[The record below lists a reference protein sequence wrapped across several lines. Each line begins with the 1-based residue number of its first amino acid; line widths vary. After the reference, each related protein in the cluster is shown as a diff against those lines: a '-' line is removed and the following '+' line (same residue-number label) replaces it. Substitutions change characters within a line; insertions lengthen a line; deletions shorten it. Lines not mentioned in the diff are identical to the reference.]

1 MKIRILVIGK
11 IARVLFIATLAGC
24 FPGGALSQA
33 AANFRDSSSSAA
45 LSYSP
50 NASSAVNFSASA
62 AYNGGSASSGGGTG
76 PRSSGVKQ
84 QRAPSSGY
92 SPSAA
97 SALERKLAENH
108 GIQPSAAQ
116 IQAASSLPAT
126 TNPFAAGNVGAY
138 RAIQPTSLGASSLT
152 KFPTISSP
160 FVAGKVGVR
169 RAIQPTGL
177 GASSLTKSRASALPS
192 PPSQSSTS
200 TSNPD
205 MSILKRLRGISRLS
219 GSPRSLRSQKSTS
232 RLTTRNQELKSLMGI
247 SGQR

>member
-1 MKIRILVIGK
+1 MKIRTLVIRK
-11 IARVLFIATLAGC
+11 IARLLFIATFAGC

-50 NASSAVNFSASA
+50 NASSAANFSASA

-97 SALERKLAENH
+97 SGLQRKSAENH

-116 IQAASSLPAT
+116 IQAASSFPAT
-126 TNPFAAGNVGAY
+126 TSPFAAGKVGVPRALQPTSLGASSPTNFHATTNSFGAGSVGVS
-138 RAIQPTSLGASSLT
+138 RAIQPTSLGASSL
-152 KFPTISSP
+152 S
-160 FVAGKVGVR
+160 
-169 RAIQPTGL
+169 
-177 GASSLTKSRASALPS
+177 KSRGSALPP
-192 PPSQSSTS
+192 PPSHPSTS
-200 TSNPD
+200 TSNPN
-205 MSILKRLRGISRLS
+205 MSILKRLRGSSRLS
-219 GSPRSLRSQKSTS
+219 GSPRSLRSQKSNG
-232 RLTTRNQELKSLMGI
+232 RLTTRNQELKSLMGM
-247 SGQR
+247 SGQP